1 MFLFKEMS
9 GVVSAY
15 EDRRSNVL
23 SGQQEQVTEASRT
36 EKQEQHWNV
45 TQKENAGLFVQTGKA
60 AHT

>member
-1 MFLFKEMS
+1 MFLLKEML

-15 EDRRSNVL
+15 VDRRRDAL
-23 SGQQEQVTEASRT
+23 GGQQEQVTEASRM
-36 EKQEQHWNV
+36 EKQDQHWNI